1 LPDSGVQKPSD
12 VELMSAIA
20 RQDRSAL
27 AELWKRH
34 GGLVFSLALKVVQ
47 NRQTAEDLLIDV
59 FFELWQRAE
68 RYDPAR
74 GSPVTY
80 IATLARSRSIDRRRS
95 MGNRVTTSLDLAGP
109 ATFIA
114 SDNIKSS
121 PHQHAAQEEE
131 AVKVRKAVESLQVEQ
146 RQAIELAYYR
156 GMSHSE
162 IAAALQKPLG
172 TVKTHI
178 RQGCIRLRQ
187 LLRSSHLSDDT
198 PG

>member
-1 LPDSGVQKPSD
+1 
-12 VELMSAIA
+12 MSAIA

-27 AELWKRH
+27 SELWTRH

-80 IATLARSRSIDRRRS
+80 IATLARSRAIDRRRG
-95 MGNRVTTSLDLAGP
+95 MGNKLTQSLDVTGP
-109 ATFIA
+109 AADLT
-114 SDNIKSS
+114 SDNSKTS
-121 PHQHAAQEEE
+121 PYVHVAQDEE
-131 AVKVRKAVESLQVEQ
+131 AMRVRRAVESLQVEQ

-162 IAAALQKPLG
+162 IAASLQKPLG

-187 LLRSSHLSDDT
+187 LLRNSHLSDDKA
-198 PG
+198 G